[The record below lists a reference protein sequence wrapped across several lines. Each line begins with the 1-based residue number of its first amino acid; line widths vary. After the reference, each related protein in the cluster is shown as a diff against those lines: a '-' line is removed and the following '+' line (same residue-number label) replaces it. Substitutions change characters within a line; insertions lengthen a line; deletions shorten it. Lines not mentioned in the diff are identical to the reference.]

1 MSARRRGTALLLSA
15 VAVAFVLML
24 LPWPGPLS
32 WLKPYWPA
40 LVLLYFAI
48 ENPQRVGPGMAFLI
62 GVVGDLLYGT
72 LLGEQ
77 ALRLAAVVFIAQR
90 FRARLRLF
98 PMTQQ
103 VLAVGAILVNDR
115 VLALFVRV
123 ASGDGVPPA
132 AFWLAPVSGAIL
144 WPWCF
149 VVLDLLNQRQR
160 RGG

>member
-1 MSARRRGTALLLSA
+1 MSVRRRGTALLFCA

-48 ENPQRVGPGMAFLI
+48 ESPQRVGPGIAFLI
-62 GVVGDLLYGT
+62 GLVGDLLYGT

-77 ALRLAAVVFIAQR
+77 ALRLAVVVFIAQR
-90 FRARLRLF
+90 FRARLRFF
-98 PMTQQ
+98 PMAQQ
-103 VLAVGAILVNDR
+103 ALAVGAILVNDR
-115 VLALFVRV
+115 FLALVVRM

-149 VVLDLLNQRQR
+149 LVLDLLSQRER
-160 RGG
+160 RSG